1 MHPRHRPL
9 QLHGRRQRGS
19 SSRHARAQRG
29 SSSRHARAQ
38 RGVVMLF
45 GLIALVIMLVGTVA
59 MLRSMNTSL
68 FNAGNI
74 GFKRDLTNQGER
86 AVATVLTLL
95 QSGALGTEVSRQASS
110 VARNYSATML
120 AANTQGV
127 PNALI
132 SDVTFATVA
141 STANDIAVAGQG
153 ITVRYVIDRLCVNAG
168 AASAT
173 HCTMSDNGQ
182 SNACSSNP
190 CDDLSDA
197 VPQQAVY
204 RLSVRVT
211 GPRQTQA
218 YFQTTLT
225 L

>member
-1 MHPRHRPL
+1 MQHRHCPP
-9 QLHGRRQRGS
+9 GRRHG
-19 SSRHARAQRG
+19 
-29 SSSRHARAQ
+29 Q

-45 GLIALVIMLVGTVA
+45 GLIVLLIMMIGTVA
-59 MLRSMNTSL
+59 MMRSMNTST
-68 FNAGNI
+68 FNAGNM

-86 AVATVLTLL
+86 AVATVLALL
-95 QSGALGTEVSRQASS
+95 QSGALGTEAARQNAATS
-110 VARNYSATML
+110 RNYSATIL
-120 AANTQGV
+120 PTNSQGV

-132 SDVTFATVA
+132 SDSAFTAVA
-141 STANDIAVAGQG
+141 STSNDITVSGQG
-153 ITVRYVIDRLCVNAG
+153 ITLRYVIDRLCVNTG

-182 SNACSSNP
+182 PSGCSATP

-204 RLSVRVT
+204 RVSIRVT

>member
-1 MHPRHRPL
+1 MRPRHHPGQRP
-9 QLHGRRQRGS
+9 GRR
-19 SSRHARAQRG
+19 
-29 SSSRHARAQ
+29 Q

-45 GLIALVIMLVGTVA
+45 GLIALLIMLVGTVA
-59 MLRSMNTSL
+59 MVRSMNTSL

-95 QSGALGTEVSRQASS
+95 QSGALSTDAARQASD
-110 VARNYSATML
+110 VAHNYSAIML
-120 AANTQGV
+120 PANAQGV

-132 SDVTFATVA
+132 SDTPFAAVA
-141 STANDIAVAGQG
+141 TAANDISVAGQG
-153 ITVRYVIDRLCVNAG
+153 ITVRYVIDRLCVNTG

-182 SNACSSNP
+182 SNGCSSNP

-218 YFQTTLT
+218 YFQTTLIP
-225 L
+225 

>member
-1 MHPRHRPL
+1 MQLRHR
-9 QLHGRRQRGS
+9 HAGRR
-19 SSRHARAQRG
+19 
-29 SSSRHARAQ
+29 Q

-45 GLIALVIMLVGTVA
+45 GLIALLIMLIGTVA
-59 MLRSMNTSL
+59 MMRSMNTSL
-68 FNAGNI
+68 FNAGNM

-86 AVATVLTLL
+86 AVSTVLALL
-95 QSGALGTEVSRQASS
+95 QSGALGTETARQAS
-110 VARNYSATML
+110 ATTRNYSATL
-120 AANTQGV
+120 LTTNAQGV
-127 PNALI
+127 PTALV
-132 SDVTFATVA
+132 DDTAFASVA
-141 STANDIAVAGQG
+141 SSANDIAVTGQG
-153 ITVRYVIDRLCVNAG
+153 ITLRYVIDRMCVNTG

-190 CDDLSDA
+190 CEDLSDA

-211 GPRQTQA
+211 GPRRTQA
-218 YFQTTLT
+218 FFQTTLT

>member
-1 MHPRHRPL
+1 MHPRHRPA
-9 QLHGRRQRGS
+9 RRR
-19 SSRHARAQRG
+19 
-29 SSSRHARAQ
+29 Q

-45 GLIALVIMLVGTVA
+45 GLIALLIMLIGTVA
-59 MLRSMNTSL
+59 MIRSMNTSL
-68 FNAGNI
+68 FNAGNM

-86 AVATVLTLL
+86 AVATVLALL
-95 QSGALGTEVSRQASS
+95 QSGALGTETARQSS
-110 VARNYSATML
+110 ATARNYSATLL
-120 AANTQGV
+120 ASNAQGV

-132 SDVTFATVA
+132 NDTTFATVA
-141 STANDIAVAGQG
+141 VAGNDITVSGQG
-153 ITVRYVIDRLCVNAG
+153 ITLRYVIDRMCVNTG

-182 SNACSSNP
+182 SNGCSSNP

-218 YFQTTLT
+218 FFQTTLT

>member
-1 MHPRHRPL
+1 
-9 QLHGRRQRGS
+9 
-19 SSRHARAQRG
+19 
-29 SSSRHARAQ
+29 
-38 RGVVMLF
+38 MLF
-45 GLIALVIMLVGTVA
+45 GLIALLIMLIGTVA
-59 MLRSMNTSL
+59 MVRSMNTSL
-68 FNAGNI
+68 FNAGNM

-86 AVATVLTLL
+86 AVSTVLTLL
-95 QSGALGTEVSRQASS
+95 QSGGALGTEASRQASN
-110 VARNYSATML
+110 VARNYSAVML
-120 AANTQGV
+120 AANAQGV

-132 SDVTFATVA
+132 NDVTFAGVGVA
-141 STANDIAVAGQG
+141 GNDIAVAGQG
-153 ITVRYVIDRLCVNAG
+153 ITIRYVIDRLCQPGTV

-173 HCTMSDNGQ
+173 NCIMSDNGQ

>member
-1 MHPRHRPL
+1 MQHRHCPP
-9 QLHGRRQRGS
+9 GRRHG
-19 SSRHARAQRG
+19 
-29 SSSRHARAQ
+29 Q

-45 GLIALVIMLVGTVA
+45 GLIVLLIMMIGTVA
-59 MLRSMNTSL
+59 MMRSMNTSM
-68 FNAGNI
+68 FNAGNM

-86 AVATVLTLL
+86 AVATVLALL
-95 QSGALGTEVSRQASS
+95 QSGALGTEAARQASAS
-110 VARNYSATML
+110 NRNYSATLL
-120 AANTQGV
+120 ASNAQGV
-127 PNALI
+127 PTALV
-132 SDVTFATVA
+132 SDSAFGAVA
-141 STANDIAVAGQG
+141 SSANDITVADQG
-153 ITVRYVIDRLCVNAG
+153 ITLRYVIDRMCVNAG

-197 VPQQAVY
+197 IPQQAVY

-211 GPRQTQA
+211 GPRKTQA
-218 YFQTTLT
+218 FFQTTLT